1 MSRRVITVSATS
13 EMKHKPK
20 FLPEYSTKGMGSHCT
35 HFQVAMCHILMFP
48 YLCRIFETFSAL
60 FSTLFYSAL
69 CLSLFPIS
77 CFLPEPFWE
86 PGWGSVTSPG
96 FKTKQTGLGISAEC
110 LNHQEEF
117 DTSLLS
123 MCLKVLAL
131 ISFPALSFLIRKV
144 ILAAALQVCCED

>member
-1 MSRRVITVSATS
+1 MECTELAMASLGTEGTFADLPSDLMGWRTQECMKVPFKWLFSSWNQKGLLRAQVNEPSCNHSQAATS

-48 YLCRIFETFSAL
+48 YLCRMFGTFSAL

-77 CFLPEPFWE
+77 LVFSPSLV
-86 PGWGSVTSPG
+86 GSQDGAV
-96 FKTKQTGLGISAEC
+96 
-110 LNHQEEF
+110 
-117 DTSLLS
+117 
-123 MCLKVLAL
+123 
-131 ISFPALSFLIRKV
+131 
-144 ILAAALQVCCED
+144 